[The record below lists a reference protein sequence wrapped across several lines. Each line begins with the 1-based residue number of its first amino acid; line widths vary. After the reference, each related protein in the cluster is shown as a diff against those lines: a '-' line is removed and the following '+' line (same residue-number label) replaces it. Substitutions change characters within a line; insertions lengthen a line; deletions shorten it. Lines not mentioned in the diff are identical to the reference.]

1 MAGFEV
7 SRFGSVSGMA
17 REWRVSKYLP
27 LYLAGIALGAALGV
41 GLTMQVSGGES
52 ISPPTSPPTL
62 PMLSLA
68 VPAAAPEV
76 RWAEMPAI
84 NTFPDAGEIESDLP
98 ATVLLALH
106 GYASPVAATP
116 TVAEAQVVA
125 PVPAPLVP
133 LVAPAAL
140 PIAPAA
146 LPIAPAAPAV
156 AVVPVAPVAP
166 AAVNPVAQPEAA
178 PIPAAPPVAAAKD
191 NFYVPAVPGGGASN
205 LEQRLFAGINAER
218 ASAGLPAL
226 SYDAGLTKVARTRAQ
241 QMADQGYFGHV
252 DPNGYSMYTALLKY
266 FGYANYAWAGENLA
280 MNNAAA
286 AEASERSLVSL
297 MNSPTHRANI
307 LAGDFFR
314 VGVGEVTTSAG
325 RHIFAMIFL
334 G

>member
-1 MAGFEV
+1 
-7 SRFGSVSGMA
+7 MA

-52 ISPPTSPPTL
+52 ISPPTSPPAL
-62 PMLSLA
+62 PMVSLA

-106 GYASPVAATP
+106 GYASPVSATP

-133 LVAPAAL
+133 LVAPAA
-140 PIAPAA
+140 A
-146 LPIAPAAPAV
+146 PIAPAAPAV
-156 AVVPVAPVAP
+156 AVAPVVPTAP
-166 AAVNPVAQPEAA
+166 VAVNPVAQPEAA
-178 PIPAAPPVAAAKD
+178 PIPAALPAPVAKD

-205 LEQRLFAGINAER
+205 LEQRLFTGINAER

-252 DPNGYSMYTALLKY
+252 DPSGYSMYTALLKY
-266 FGYANYAWAGENLA
+266 FGYASYAWAGENLA

-314 VGVGEVTTSAG
+314 VGVGEVTTSDG

>member
-106 GYASPVAATP
+106 GYASPVSATP

-125 PVPAPLVP
+125 PVAAPLVP
-133 LVAPAAL
+133 LVAPAA
-140 PIAPAA
+140 A
-146 LPIAPAAPAV
+146 PIAPAAPVV
-156 AVVPVAPVAP
+156 AVVPVAPAAP

-178 PIPAAPPVAAAKD
+178 PIPAAPPAPVAKD

-252 DPNGYSMYTALLKY
+252 DPSGYSMYTALLKY
-266 FGYANYAWAGENLA
+266 FGYASYAWAGENLA

-314 VGVGEVTTSAG
+314 VGVGEVTTSDG

>member
-7 SRFGSVSGMA
+7 SRIGSVSGMA

-52 ISPPTSPPTL
+52 ISPPTSPPTSPPAL
-62 PMLSLA
+62 PMMSLA

-84 NTFPDAGEIESDLP
+84 NTFPDAGEIESDLS

-106 GYASPVAATP
+106 GYASPPAATP
-116 TVAEAQVVA
+116 TVAKAQVVA
-125 PVPAPLVP
+125 PIAVPPV
-133 LVAPAAL
+133 
-140 PIAPAA
+140 APAA

-178 PIPAAPPVAAAKD
+178 PIPAAPPAPVAKD

-252 DPNGYSMYTALLKY
+252 DPSGYSMYTALLKY
-266 FGYANYAWAGENLA
+266 FGYASYAWAGENLA

-314 VGVGEVTTSAG
+314 VGVGEVTTSDG